1 MTDVHVGDKVSFAYG
16 HSMPMR
22 STNVEFNHRCSKERT
37 EDICNLVIFA
47 HPV

>member
-22 STNVEFNHRCSKERT
+22 SANVEFNHRCSKDPTKLLLERT
-37 EDICNLVIFA
+37 FVI
-47 HPV
+47 